1 MRRAKSL
8 EKSLML
14 GKIEGRRR
22 RGQHMTR
29 WLNGNTISVM
39 MSLSKLR
46 EMVKDSDNDSEAWRT
61 AVLGVME
68 SQTRLRD

>member
-1 MRRAKSL
+1 MRIAKSL

-29 WLNGNTISVM
+29 WLNGNTNSVM